1 MLRPGDICRALECEQ
16 GETPL
21 SVLHCSTCGSSARL
35 FYGPG
40 NFSEVFA
47 RKKFGR
53 WRKHLVHGKRHFGGA
68 REMPSHR
75 HSGASV
81 TAPF

>member
-47 RKKFGR
+47 R
-53 WRKHLVHGKRHFGGA
+53 RKSAAGANTWFTGNGISAVLGKCLPIA
-68 REMPSHR
+68 
-75 HSGASV
+75 
-81 TAPF
+81 